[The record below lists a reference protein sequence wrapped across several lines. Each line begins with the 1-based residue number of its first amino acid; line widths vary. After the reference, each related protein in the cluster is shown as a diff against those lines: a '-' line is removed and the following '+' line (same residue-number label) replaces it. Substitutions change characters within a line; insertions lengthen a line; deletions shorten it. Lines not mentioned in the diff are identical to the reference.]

1 MESHGD
7 RTGRKRILFMDDEAL
22 LRSVV
27 TRMLE
32 IMGYETVPAADGE
45 EAVRLYR
52 EAAEQ
57 GRPFDAV
64 ILDLSV
70 PGGMGGREAMKKLLE
85 YDPGVVALIS
95 SGFVGDSALRDY
107 RRYGFKGVVAKPYTS
122 DELRETLAEVLS
134 GRIRS

>member
-1 MESHGD
+1 
-7 RTGRKRILFMDDEAL
+7 MDDEEL

-32 IMGYETVPAADGE
+32 IMGYDTVPAADGE

-52 EAAEQ
+52 EAAEA

-70 PGGMGGREAMKKLLE
+70 PDGVGGREAMRQLLE
-85 YDPGVVALIS
+85 IDPDVVALIS
-95 SGFVGDSALRDY
+95 SGYVGDRILIEY
-107 RRYGFKGVVAKPYTS
+107 RQYGFRGVVAKPYTS
-122 DELRETLAEVLS
+122 DELRETLSAVLS
-134 GRIRS
+134 GHVPS

>member
-1 MESHGD
+1 MESLD
-7 RTGRKRILFMDDEAL
+7 IRSGRKRILFMDDEDL

-32 IMGYETVPAADGE
+32 IMGYETVAAADGE
-45 EAVRLYR
+45 EAVHLYR
-52 EAAEQ
+52 EAYES

-70 PGGMGGREAMKKLLE
+70 PKGMGGREAIEKLLE
-85 YDPGVVALIS
+85 IDPGVVALIS
-95 SGFVGDSALRDY
+95 SGYVGDDTLTEF

-122 DELRETLAEVLS
+122 DELRETLSAVLS
-134 GRIRS
+134 GRVPS

>member
-1 MESHGD
+1 
-7 RTGRKRILFMDDEAL
+7 MDDEEM

-52 EAAEQ
+52 EAAEA

-70 PGGMGGREAMKKLLE
+70 PRGMGGREAMKRLLE
-85 YDPGVVALIS
+85 IDPDVVALIS
-95 SGFVGDSALRDY
+95 SGYLGDHALTEF

-122 DELRETLAEVLS
+122 DELRDTLKGVLA
-134 GRIRS
+134 GRVTS